1 MYHKP
6 PKQKH
11 RFFLDSYWMPGTL
24 LFIVLLSYPVLLALH
39 IYETL
44 AEPTEYAPPLPWY
57 LAYIFFI
64 PWCGASMILLFC
76 HTLIAHY
83 HAVREQWGQ
92 WVIQNISF
100 VLALLLMVIYASAY
114 YIISSTNVTQ
124 LKAGLSFIFG

>member
-1 MYHKP
+1 MYHKQP
-6 PKQKH
+6 NQKK

-44 AEPTEYAPPLPWY
+44 AEPIEYGSPLPWY
-57 LAYIFFI
+57 LAYMFFI
-64 PWCGASMILLFC
+64 LWCGASMILLFC

-83 HAVREQWGQ
+83 HAVREHWGK
-92 WVIQNISF
+92 WVIQNIS
-100 VLALLLMVIYASAY
+100 LALALFLMVLYPCAY

-124 LKAGLSFIFG
+124 LQAELSFLFG